1 MIVFAEYRAYCTIFA
16 LTRQA
21 RLFGG
26 RAGRSQREVKYC
38 SKCGNELLD
47 EAVICPKCGCPTEN
61 NQSKTIIDEHNNATA
76 RKNLFTGLLLN
87 VFSIIIP
94 LILLIFL
101 LVGNDGSSL
110 IQNIT
115 TDTGDSHSADATI
128 SIETDISSNGLS
140 IAMGGG
146 IVIFAIGLAVYFVKQ
161 KRVKT
166 ILAYV
171 YLIAAIADFALFFFV
186 WMGYII
192 VTCFLGAVGLI
203 PGILQIRAGMKF
215 VIGCK
220 YYER

>member
-1 MIVFAEYRAYCTIFA
+1 M
-16 LTRQA
+16 
-21 RLFGG
+21 
-26 RAGRSQREVKYC
+26 
-38 SKCGNELLD
+38 
-47 EAVICPKCGCPTEN
+47 
-61 NQSKTIIDEHNNATA
+61 
-76 RKNLFTGLLLN
+76 N